1 MLYYDYSYFN
11 PVAKGGKRWVRHTL
25 ESVDFNGAGWF
36 YGFKASGEGDGA
48 TGALFPYPE
57 GIEALARAAA
67 GMSSDLRIECMRFDP
82 ISGQFE
88 TCVVEEVW
96 RTGPDAPRDLGAL
109 FRICGEE
116 LLTNTGQPVEL
127 QRGDLLEL
135 VYRRTEVVQCLSLQ
149 RGEAENAGDAKEP
162 TAPVT

>member
-11 PVAKGGKRWVRHTL
+11 PCVQGGYRWVRNTL
-25 ESVDFNGAGWF
+25 TSVDFNGAGWF
-36 YGFKASGEGDGA
+36 YGFKASEEGDGA

-57 GIEALARAAA
+57 GIDALARAATD
-67 GMSSDLRIECMRFDP
+67 MSSDSRIECMRFDP

-109 FRICGEE
+109 FRISGEK

-135 VYRRTEVVQCLSLQ
+135 VYRRGV
-149 RGEAENAGDAKEP
+149 AEPCISQLLGDSDRAGDEERQG
-162 TAPVT
+162 